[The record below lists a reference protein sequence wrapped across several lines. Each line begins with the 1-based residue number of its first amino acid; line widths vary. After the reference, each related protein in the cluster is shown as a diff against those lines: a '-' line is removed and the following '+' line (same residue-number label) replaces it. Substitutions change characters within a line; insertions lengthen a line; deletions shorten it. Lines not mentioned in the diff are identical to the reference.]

1 MTTAKIRHNYH
12 HGDLESALL
21 ITARKFVKKN
31 GVESLSLRQIAHEIG
46 VSPSAAY
53 HYYPDRNSL
62 LAALG
67 FSLFEELADYQ
78 ERELAKIS
86 GSGSKSVRDRYRTL
100 GRTYFEWAIREPHF
114 FNLMFSDICLL
125 DKTYEKKLEDSRA
138 YVNLNRCLDELVSVG
153 LLDKKF
159 RVNTE
164 LLSWTIVHGATSL
177 IVSGHLQ
184 PEDYEKIL
192 DSLDLLLGI
201 RKWKLMSDLF
211 PSSTED
217 ERDPREDQSDSKKR
231 EDEIKGD
238 KPPHHDE

>member
-1 MTTAKIRHNYH
+1 MTTAKIRPNYH

>member
-1 MTTAKIRHNYH
+1 MTTAKIRPNYH

-67 FSLFEELADYQ
+67 FSLFEELDDYQ

-86 GSGSKSVRDRYRTL
+86 GSGSNSVRDRYRTL

-125 DKTYEKKLEDSRA
+125 DKTFEKKLEDSRA

-164 LLSWTIVHGATSL
+164 LLSWAIVHGATSL

-201 RKWKLMSDLF
+201 RK
-211 PSSTED
+211 
-217 ERDPREDQSDSKKR
+217 
-231 EDEIKGD
+231 
-238 KPPHHDE
+238 

>member
-1 MTTAKIRHNYH
+1 MTTAKIRPNYH

-164 LLSWTIVHGATSL
+164 LLSWAIVHGATSL

>member
-1 MTTAKIRHNYH
+1 MTTAKIRPNYH

-125 DKTYEKKLEDSRA
+125 DKTYGKKLEDSRA

-164 LLSWTIVHGATSL
+164 LLSWAIVHGATSL

-201 RKWKLMSDLF
+201 RK
-211 PSSTED
+211 
-217 ERDPREDQSDSKKR
+217 
-231 EDEIKGD
+231 
-238 KPPHHDE
+238 

>member
-1 MTTAKIRHNYH
+1 MTTAKIRPNYH

-125 DKTYEKKLEDSRA
+125 DKTFEKKLEDSRA

-164 LLSWTIVHGATSL
+164 LLSWAIVHGATSL

>member
-1 MTTAKIRHNYH
+1 MTTAKLRPNYH

-114 FNLMFSDICLL
+114 FNLMFSDFCLIESSVNQAREENRAYQTLIKTLDDLL
-125 DKTYEKKLEDSRA
+125 DTGA
-138 YVNLNRCLDELVSVG
+138 
-153 LLDKKF
+153 LDKKL
-159 RVNTE
+159 RSSAE
-164 LLSWTIVHGATSL
+164 LLSWSVVHGTTSL
-177 IVSGHLQ
+177 IVSGHLDT
-184 PEDYEKIL
+184 EDFERAL
-192 DSLDLLLGI
+192 DGLELALGI
-201 RKWKLMSDLF
+201 R
-211 PSSTED
+211 
-217 ERDPREDQSDSKKR
+217 R
-231 EDEIKGD
+231 
-238 KPPHHDE
+238 